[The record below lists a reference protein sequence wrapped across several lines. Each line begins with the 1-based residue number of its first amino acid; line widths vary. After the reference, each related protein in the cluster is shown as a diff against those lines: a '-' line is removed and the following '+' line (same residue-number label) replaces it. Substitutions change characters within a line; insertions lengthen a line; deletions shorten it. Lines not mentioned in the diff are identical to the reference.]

1 MVDLYTLKEMCMKE
15 NGWMTKHMVTEYIL
29 IIMEVNMKDSGS
41 MINNTALESK
51 DGQMVLNMKEHMN
64 KE

>member
-1 MVDLYTLKEMCMKE
+1 MKE